1 MIIAE
6 TKLDETFPN
15 KNSES
20 DYLFFPPPK
29 SEYFFRKKLY
39 PPPFKLN
46 GRSLTNQPSHC
57 QNTTNFNCGLSDVH
71 NIVSIQI
78 KGRIPKINGDYITY
92 RSYNKFD
99 HEKYVEDLEKND
111 YVNIGNESDIN
122 SAYEIFE
129 FFYLEVVNKHI
140 SLKKRK
146 PIQAPAPFMNKNLKN
161 KGNNKI
167 TELRTIL

>member
-1 MIIAE
+1 MRHFQTKTLNQIIYFFLHQNQNIFLE
-6 TKLDETFPN
+6 
-15 KNSES
+15 KN
-20 DYLFFPPPK
+20 YTPPPPPP
-29 SEYFFRKKLY
+29 